1 MKLRNAGNTIVV
13 IEHNLE
19 MIKCAD
25 WIVDLGPEGGERG
38 GEVVGAGPPD
48 IIATVPH
55 SHTGQ
60 FLKPIL
66 ERK

>member
-1 MKLRNAGNTIVV
+1 MKLRDAGNTVVV

-38 GEVVGAGPPD
+38 GEIVGAGSPD
-48 IIATVPH
+48 EIAQLAQ
-55 SHTGQ
+55 SFTGQ
-60 FLKPIL
+60 YLRPLLK
-66 ERK
+66 R

>member
-1 MKLRNAGNTIVV
+1 
-13 IEHNLE
+13 

-38 GEVVGAGPPD
+38 GEVVGVGSPE
-48 IIATVPH
+48 IIANISH

-60 FLKPIL
+60 YLRPIL
-66 ERK
+66 ERR